1 MNKNVKKA
9 AEVLKR
15 GGIVI
20 FPTDTAFGIG
30 CVIDNAEAVEKLF
43 KIRKRPLTQATPV
56 LVDTVK
62 MAQDFLQPIPK
73 DVIDKLIEPYWPG
86 ALTIVLQSR
95 IHKVPEL
102 VRGGGTSLGVRI
114 PNHKVAR
121 ELIRAVGKPI
131 LGSSANFHGEST
143 PYKFSDLN
151 KELVLLADYVVP
163 GVCTLKQASTII
175 DCTEKPWRVLR
186 QGEVVIE
193 L

>member
-1 MNKNVKKA
+1 
-9 AEVLKR
+9 
-15 GGIVI
+15 
-20 FPTDTAFGIG
+20 
-30 CVIDNAEAVEKLF
+30 
-43 KIRKRPLTQATPV
+43 
-56 LVDTVK
+56 
-62 MAQDFLQPIPK
+62 MAQEFLQPIPK

-151 KELVLLADYVVP
+151 KELVSLADYVVP

-175 DCTEKPWRVLR
+175 DCTEKPWKVLR

>member
-1 MNKNVKKA
+1 MNENIKKA
-9 AEVLKR
+9 VEVLKR

-62 MAQDFLQPIPK
+62 MAQDFLQPIPGE
-73 DVIDKLIEPYWPG
+73 VVDKLIEPYWPG

-102 VRGGGTSLGVRI
+102 
-114 PNHKVAR
+114 
-121 ELIRAVGKPI
+121 
-131 LGSSANFHGEST
+131 
-143 PYKFSDLN
+143 
-151 KELVLLADYVVP
+151 
-163 GVCTLKQASTII
+163 
-175 DCTEKPWRVLR
+175 
-186 QGEVVIE
+186 
-193 L
+193 